1 MPPRAFA
8 GPLGVNQGEGIPPPR
23 DLITSDTPPG
33 SPRSDDDDDLT
44 VASVCNI
51 GMRGNKK
58 AMAGAVQR
66 FDESMTPEQGLL
78 NLRRKIALQL
88 KGGSHGLMRC
98 WVLFRNRSGSTKQ
111 GITFAEFKRGL
122 KSYAI
127 DAPERV
133 AREMFDR
140 MDASGDDHI
149 QIKEFIDHVM
159 GRWTP
164 PPMCWGATR
173 ARRRSRGSADL
184 LKLLW

>member
-33 SPRSDDDDDLT
+33 TPRDDDDDDLT

-88 KGGSHGLMRC
+88 KGGSPRFDA
-98 WVLFRNRSGSTKQ
+98 VLGVVQEQVRLHETRHHL
-111 GITFAEFKRGL
+111 R
-122 KSYAI
+122 
-127 DAPERV
+127 RV
-133 AREMFDR
+133 QTRT
-140 MDASGDDHI
+140 
-149 QIKEFIDHVM
+149 QIIRD
-159 GRWTP
+159 
-164 PPMCWGATR
+164 
-173 ARRRSRGSADL
+173 
-184 LKLLW
+184 